1 MNVSF
6 SREDP
11 EAYVR
16 RLFEEGSNKE
26 NLAGDNTAWNS
37 GNPIKKLFAE
47 KNGESQDEKHLK
59 CNGMLRPFTCS
70 GDQVNC
76 PVHSPNVSRIQWAF
90 YKDEN
95 DVTRLIEALN
105 KRGIREQNLRRKLID
120 AKDKILESI
129 SLCPASKL
137 NPSVVSTFI
146 IIVSVQALDFM
157 DQFVIFSL
165 FRYCLL
171 YTSRCV

>member
-1 MNVSF
+1 MSLI
-6 SREDP
+6 REDP
-11 EAYVR
+11 EIYVR

-37 GNPIKKLFAE
+37 GGTPIKKLLSE
-47 KNGESQDEKHLK
+47 KNCESLDEKHIK
-59 CNGMLRPFTCS
+59 VNGMLRPFTCW
-70 GDQVNC
+70 GDQGSC
-76 PVHSPNVSRIQWAF
+76 PVHSPNGSRIPWAF

-120 AKDKILESI
+120 VKDKILESV

-137 NPSVVSTFI
+137 NSSIVSI
-146 IIVSVQALDFM
+146 VIIVHL
-157 DQFVIFSL
+157 
-165 FRYCLL
+165 
-171 YTSRCV
+171 T